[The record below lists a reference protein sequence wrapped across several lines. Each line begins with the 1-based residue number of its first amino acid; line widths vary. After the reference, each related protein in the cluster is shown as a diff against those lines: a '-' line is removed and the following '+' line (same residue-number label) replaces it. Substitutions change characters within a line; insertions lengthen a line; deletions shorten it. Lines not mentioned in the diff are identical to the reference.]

1 MTQKPPDHTPLL
13 PVSLSALAKGE
24 SATVVGVRDDH
35 EDLGD
40 EVRSTLA
47 QRLLELGFIPGERL
61 EVVAAIWPGADPIAV
76 RLGRSLFALRRRE
89 AAAVMVKRG
98 AGTTP

>member
-1 MTQKPPDHTPLL
+1 MTRNPPDPVSL
-13 PVSLSALAKGE
+13 PVSLSNLRKGE
-24 SATVVGVRDDH
+24 AGTVVGVRDDH
-35 EDLGD
+35 EDIGD

-61 EVVAAIWPGADPIAV
+61 EVIGAIWPGADPIAV

-89 AAAVMVKRG
+89 AAAVMVTPG
-98 AGTTP
+98 AGPGA

>member
-1 MTQKPPDHTPLL
+1 MTAQPPDASPVL
-13 PVSLSALAKGE
+13 PVALSTLRKGE
-24 SATVVGVRDDH
+24 AAVVVGVRDDH

-47 QRLLELGFIPGERL
+47 QRLLELGFIPGEAL
-61 EVVAAIWPGADPIAV
+61 EVVGAIWPGDDPIAV

-89 AAAVMVKRG
+89 AAAVMVST
-98 AGTTP
+98 ATPGTR